1 MGAMGD
7 GLRLEE
13 QLCFALYAASRAMTG
28 AYARVLAELELTYPQ
43 YLVMLVLWE
52 TDGARV
58 SLIGG
63 RLHLDSAT
71 LTPLLKRLEARGL
84 IERRRS
90 THDERV
96 VEVHLTAEG
105 KRMRRKA
112 TEVPRAMV
120 KCANL
125 SLAEIATLRGTLNE
139 LTSQLRR
146 TTIDGE

>member
-1 MGAMGD
+1 MGD

-28 AYARVLAELELTYPQ
+28 AYTRALAELELTYPQ

-58 SLIGG
+58 SLIGE

-90 THDERV
+90 KDDERV
-96 VEVHLTAEG
+96 VEVHLTADG

-125 SLAEIATLRGTLNE
+125 SLAEIAALRGQ
-139 LTSQLRR
+139 LTALTAQLRGAAA
-146 TTIDGE
+146 DADS